1 MDKRVHPIYFPY
13 PWQEVDEITVQ
24 LPEGYKVGEPPQK
37 ADEYAE
43 VRRLPKISHEIQ
55 GRTLRLKRRFVM
67 QGTLFPVKY
76 YAHLRVFF
84 NAVRKGDEQQVVLQ
98 AAETDR

>member
-1 MDKRVHPIYFPY
+1 M
-13 PWQEVDEITVQ
+13 Q
-24 LPEGYKVGEPPQK
+24 LPEGYKVES
-37 ADEYAE
+37 
-43 VRRLPKISHEIQ
+43 LPKKRTSMPKFGGYEISHENQ